1 MIRAVIC
8 DDETAS
14 LAIIKYLIESEG
26 LPIQIVG
33 TALNGQSAL
42 ELIRREEPDLAF
54 MDIQM
59 PKLNG
64 FEVIEGLG
72 RTKVKIIIITVHN
85 TFAYAQKALRLGACD
100 IITKPI
106 GISQLREAI
115 VRAVGWNYTDNET
128 LNQALR
134 YMYLHYAEN
143 INLNSLAESTCC
155 TYSHLAHL
163 FRRYF
168 DMSVLSYLHKIR
180 IAKAAQLLRAGVSVQ
195 DAAWQT
201 GYTSMNHFYKY
212 FKLYQGMTPAS
223 YRHLKLPEA

>member
-72 RTKVKIIIITVHN
+72 RTKVKIIIITVHK
-85 TFAYAQKALRLGACD
+85 T
-100 IITKPI
+100 
-106 GISQLREAI
+106 
-115 VRAVGWNYTDNET
+115 
-128 LNQALR
+128 
-134 YMYLHYAEN
+134 
-143 INLNSLAESTCC
+143 
-155 TYSHLAHL
+155 
-163 FRRYF
+163 
-168 DMSVLSYLHKIR
+168 
-180 IAKAAQLLRAGVSVQ
+180 
-195 DAAWQT
+195 
-201 GYTSMNHFYKY
+201 
-212 FKLYQGMTPAS
+212 
-223 YRHLKLPEA
+223 